1 MKLQLI
7 IILLIFYQIWDLG
20 SENSVTINIKID
32 FIQIIKKFFD
42 NTIQKNLEPPVVT
55 KFIMGVNI
63 TENVFVIYFYKT
75 ENEVITDFS
84 KTENV
89 FVIYF

>member
-1 MKLQLI
+1 M
-7 IILLIFYQIWDLG
+7 
-20 SENSVTINIKID
+20 TINIKID

-55 KFIMGVNI
+55 KFRMGIYI
-63 TENVFVIYFYKT
+63 TESVFVIYFYKI
-75 ENEVITDFS
+75 ENEFIIDFS